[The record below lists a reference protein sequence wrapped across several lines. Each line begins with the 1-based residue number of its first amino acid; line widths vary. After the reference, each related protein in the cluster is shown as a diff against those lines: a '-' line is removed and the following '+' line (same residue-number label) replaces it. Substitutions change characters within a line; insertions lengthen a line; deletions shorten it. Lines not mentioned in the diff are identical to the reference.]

1 VGQRDKVE
9 EILRIKGPLRGK
21 EILEESKI
29 DELSLWITCNQSRK
43 ITLEFAGRRFL
54 RLDREVAGYARLTPS
69 IKREFLTYTI
79 CGLKADLREIK
90 AKAKSLHQDIVEI
103 SNKKYE
109 LAGEIMSKIVEA
121 SKNSEEIKKNACFI
135 IAGDVV
141 YDMAHLEPRPERSTG
156 EIVRGSDLD
165 IVIIAEDNFSKKML
179 EELDG
184 VIYREKY
191 RYLKRPDYREEIDY
205 IIKDMTKTEEQLR
218 FDGFKSMLASKLL
231 HEGKLLYGS
240 ERMFGKIKTMLSER
254 NIPDRLKK
262 MEKEAIVNRKNAE
275 TYLLKYGVKSSE
287 ECMKLFY
294 TREEAEEIF

>member
-1 VGQRDKVE
+1 MGQRNIVE
-9 EILRIKGPLRGK
+9 EILKKKGPLRGK
-21 EILEESKI
+21 ELLEESKI
-29 DELSLWITCNQSRK
+29 DELSLWIICNRSKK

-54 RLDREVAGYARLTPS
+54 RLDREVEGYARLTPS

-79 CGLKADLREIK
+79 CGLRTNLSEVEIRAKTLRQE
-90 AKAKSLHQDIVEI
+90 IVEI
-103 SNKKYE
+103 SKKKYE
-109 LAGEIMSKIVEA
+109 LAREIMSKIVETIKD
-121 SKNSEEIKKNACFI
+121 SGEIKKKVCFV

-141 YDMAHLEPRPERSTG
+141 YEMAHLEPRPETSTG

-165 IVIIAEDNFSKKML
+165 IVIIAEDNLSKKML
-179 EELDG
+179 EELDR

-205 IIKDMTKTEEQLR
+205 VIKDMAKTREQLR
-218 FDGFKSMLASKLL
+218 FEGFKSMLASKLL

-240 ERMFGKIKTMLSER
+240 ERIFGKIRKMLSER
-254 NIPDRLKK
+254 KIPDRLGK
-262 MEKEAIVNRKNAE
+262 MEQEAIVNRRNAE
-275 TYLLKYGVKSSE
+275 SYLLKYGVRSSE